1 MVLGGRGLEE
11 MFVNDIIFKNLNI
24 VILEG
29 GEMVV

>member
-29 GEMVV
+29 GKMVV